1 VNLELFKRGRG
12 FLPAG
17 PESEDYHAKMEFGE
31 FIICKVLGV
40 RDVPS
45 FRRYWKLMT
54 VCAANCECIELP
66 YSAVMFVQNKRHVHT
81 AIKLCTGYCDTIF
94 DNFGAPAYQIPKS
107 TDFESMTQ
115 EEWKEYWPRVLD
127 VVQERIMPG
136 VSMPLVI
143 EDIERLSLMGM
154 AA

>member
-1 VNLELFKRGRG
+1 LVNLELFKRGRG
-12 FLPAG
+12 FLPVG
-17 PESEDYHAKMEFGE
+17 PESEQYHERLTIGE
-31 FIICKVLGV
+31 FIVCKIIGV
-40 RDVPS
+40 RDVVA

-54 VCAANCECIELP
+54 VCAKNCERIRLP
-66 YSAVMFVQNKRHVHT
+66 YNAVMLIHNKHDVHT
-81 AIKLCTGYCDTIF
+81 AIKFCTGHCNTIF

-115 EEWKEYWPRVLD
+115 EEWKAYWPRVLD

-136 VSMPLVI
+136 VSMPHVKDEI
-143 EDIERLSLMGM
+143 DSLMGI

>member
-1 VNLELFKRGRG
+1 MNLELFKRGRG

-17 PESEDYHAKMEFGE
+17 PESEAYHAKLIIGE
-31 FIICKVLGV
+31 YIVCKVLGV
-40 RDVPS
+40 RDVLA

-54 VCAANCECIELP
+54 VCAQNCERIELP
-66 YSAVMFVQNKRHVHT
+66 YNAVMLIHNKHDVHT
-81 AIKLCTGYCDTIF
+81 AIKFCTGHCNTIF
-94 DNFGAPAYQIPKS
+94 DKFGCPAYQVPKS

-115 EEWKEYWPRVLD
+115 DEWKEYWPRVLD

-136 VSMPLVI
+136 VSMPHVI
-143 EDIERLSLMGM
+143 ENIERLMGM